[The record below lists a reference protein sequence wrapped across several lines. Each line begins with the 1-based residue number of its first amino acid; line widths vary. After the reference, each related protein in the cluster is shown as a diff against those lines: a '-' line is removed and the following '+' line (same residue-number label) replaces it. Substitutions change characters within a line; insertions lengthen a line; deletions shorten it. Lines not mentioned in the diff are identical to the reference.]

1 MSSIATICNS
11 LAIPCGSDVA
21 STGKKGTPEYRA
33 ASFEHPLFE
42 TLPAES
48 ASLEKVVAYFSAIR
62 GISGAAAYKEVL
74 EFCGAA
80 EKTRLAN
87 AARPKDEVVSARKVN
102 SELADIFSNYENES
116 EETKALMRQLAAI
129 QGKDLE
135 ALVAARNGK

>member
-1 MSSIATICNS
+1 MSDISKVCATLGIS
-11 LAIPCGSDVA
+11 SATDTA
-21 STGKKGTPEYRA
+21 TTGKKNSPEYREA
-33 ASFEHPLFE
+33 DFVYPCFDA
-42 TLPAES
+42 LPAEA
-48 ASLEKVVAYFSAIR
+48 ASLEKVVAYFSALR
-62 GISGAAAYKEVL
+62 GITGAAAYKEVL

-87 AARPKDEVVSARKVN
+87 AARPKDEVVSTRKVN

-116 EETKALMRQLAAI
+116 EETKELMRRLAAV

>member
-1 MSSIATICNS
+1 MPIRFLKLFLLSPRAW
-11 LAIPCGSDVA
+11 
-21 STGKKGTPEYRA
+21 KKLLHIFLRFVE
-33 ASFEHPLFE
+33 
-42 TLPAES
+42 
-48 ASLEKVVAYFSAIR
+48 
-62 GISGAAAYKEVL
+62 YKEVL

-87 AARPKDEVVSARKVN
+87 TARPKDEVVSTRKVN

-116 EETKALMRQLAAI
+116 EETKELMRRLAAV

>member
-1 MSSIATICNS
+1 MSNISTVCNS
-11 LAIPCGSDVA
+11 LGISSATDVA
-21 STGKKGTPEYRA
+21 TTGKKNSPEYRE
-33 ASFEHPLFE
+33 ASFAYPLFE

-62 GISGAAAYKEVL
+62 GITGVAAYKEVL

-87 AARPKDEVVSARKVN
+87 TARPKDEVVSTRKVN

-116 EETKALMRQLAAI
+116 EETKELMRRLAAV

>member
-1 MSSIATICNS
+1 MTSIETVCNTLGIS
-11 LAIPCGSDVA
+11 VDHDIST
-21 STGKKGTPEYRA
+21 TGKKNSTEYREA
-33 ASFEHPLFE
+33 EFSYPLFE
-42 TLPAES
+42 KLSPNS
-48 ASLEKVVAYFSAIR
+48 DSLETIVKYFSGVR
-62 GISGAAAYKEVL
+62 GVSGEAAYAHVL
-74 EFCGAA
+74 EFAQMA

-87 AARPKDEVVSARKVN
+87 AARPKDEVVSTRKVN